1 MAEAATDLAVKIL
14 DECAERIRAN
24 MARKYRTKKG
34 ERWVNASGRSAAA
47 FKVEVSDGGNIIRL
61 VYSGDDVAPLD
72 SIQYGYKGEAD
83 VDDIAEWK
91 AIKESQGARGIP
103 SPEQVV
109 QTIRDVGTERFF
121 EPQEWIITPEVEAA
135 VDTLVDQLP
144 AAAGA
149 QVRDML
155 FQG

>member
-24 MARKYRTKKG
+24 MARKYRTAKG

-47 FKVEVSDGGNIIRL
+47 FKVEVSDGGNVIRL

-72 SIQYGYKGEAD
+72 SIQYGHDEAPGREALKKWYKEKFDKELGDGRARD
-83 VDDIAEWK
+83 MIRKIAE
-91 AIKESQGARGIP
+91 E
-103 SPEQVV
+103 
-109 QTIRDVGTERFF
+109 GTERYS

-135 VDTLVDQLP
+135 VDALVDQLP